1 MYLSDEDYIIEIAR
15 GSIVIEPPPK
25 AEQLQPA
32 SIDLRLGHTFIRY
45 GRRDQAIDVRTGV
58 PESLIEEYAGME
70 LFCLEAG
77 EFALATTQET
87 VTIPNHLL
95 ARVEGRSSLGRLGL
109 AVHIT
114 AGFIDPGFSGQ
125 ITLELYNHQ
134 SNPLVL
140 WPNMRICQIVFS
152 ELRRPAR
159 NPYRGKY
166 QLQYGA
172 QPSRIEQD
180 FDKG

>member
-1 MYLSDEDYIIEIAR
+1 MYLSDEDYIAELER
-15 GSIVIEPPPK
+15 GTISIEPPPEK
-25 AEQLQPA
+25 DQLQPA
-32 SIDLRLGHTFIRY
+32 SIDLRLGSTFVRY
-45 GRRDQAIDVRTGV
+45 KRERTIDLRTGV
-58 PESLIEEYAGME
+58 PESMIEEYAGME

-77 EFALATTQET
+77 EFALATTRET
-87 VTIPNHLL
+87 VSIPDHML

-134 SNPLVL
+134 INPLVL
-140 WPNMRICQIVFS
+140 RPGMRICQIVFA
-152 ELRRPAR
+152 ELRQPTR
-159 NPYRGKY
+159 NPYCGKY

-180 FDKG
+180 FNKG